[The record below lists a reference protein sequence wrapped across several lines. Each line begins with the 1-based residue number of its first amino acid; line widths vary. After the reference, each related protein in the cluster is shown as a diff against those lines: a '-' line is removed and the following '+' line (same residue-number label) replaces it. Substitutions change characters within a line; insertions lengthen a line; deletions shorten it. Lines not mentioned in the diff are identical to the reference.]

1 MNLSY
6 HAHPMN
12 LIRQDIGYALRQ
24 LRRSPGFTAAV
35 VLTLALGIG
44 ANSVML
50 GVVDTL
56 LLSPPAGVTGADRLR
71 RVYVTDS
78 KAGPAP
84 ASTLS
89 VPDYEALRD
98 GTPSFERVAAYTRS
112 EVPVGRGRDAHPVQA
127 SLVTAE
133 YFTLLGVRPALGR
146 LFSPEEARAGGARVA
161 VLGHGYWQ
169 RRFGADSGVVGR
181 TLRVG
186 QGTYTVVGVAASG
199 FTGADLRSAELWL
212 PIYAAAPD
220 FMDGG
225 LTRDVSWVQVLAR
238 LRPGA
243 LSATAAAEATV
254 AYRRGLSSADVRG
267 RDASGRDAPA
277 TVTFGAIQEARG
289 PEASRESRV
298 AVWVAAVAGLVLL
311 IACANVANL
320 LLARALARRPELAV
334 RMALGA
340 GRGALARQL
349 LVESLLLGLLGSA
362 AAILVALWAGP
373 AVRALVLPAGA
384 ALSVPLDWR
393 FLLLTVGL
401 GLLTGVLAGILP
413 ALEGG
418 GTGVGDAIRAG
429 SRTGGAR
436 SQRVRTALIL
446 GQVTLTA
453 VLLVGAGLFLRSLRA
468 VQELDLG
475 LDLDRTL
482 MVEADLERAGI
493 SKARLPALREAMLAQ
508 AAATPGVAHAAL
520 SQGGPFSHG
529 AGTGVRVPGLDSV
542 VRPSRR
548 LGPFYFAVT
557 PGYFEAMGTEVIAG
571 RAFSEQDRA
580 GAAPVAIVN
589 RTMARL
595 LWPGQ
600 AAIGRCFYMES
611 DSTGTCREVVGVVED
626 SRRRSVLEEPQ
637 MLFYAPLAQLGEAAA
652 HQTLYLRVA
661 DGVRPAELVGPLRQA
676 LAAAAPDLPYLDVR
690 PLAEVV
696 APQLGS
702 WRLGATMFTAFGG
715 LALAVAALGL
725 YSMLAYVVTQ
735 RTREIGLRMALGAR
749 EREVVGLVLRQGMVP
764 AVGGAVLGGGLGFG
778 AARYAAG
785 LLYGVGPGDPAAFVA
800 AGATLLTVTLAA
812 ALVPALRATQ
822 VDPMTALRVE

>member
-1 MNLSY
+1 MILSC
-6 HAHPMN
+6 HAGPMN
-12 LIRQDIGYALRQ
+12 LIRQDISYALRQ
-24 LRRSPGFTAAV
+24 FRRSPGFTAAV
-35 VLTLALGIG
+35 VLTLAFGIG

-56 LLSPPAGVTGADRLR
+56 LLSSPPGVTGTDQLR
-71 RVYVTDS
+71 RVYVTHS
-78 KAGPAP
+78 HAGTAA

-98 GTPSFERVAAYTRS
+98 GTPSFEGVAAYTRS
-112 EVPVGRGRDAHPVQA
+112 EVTVGRGQEAHPVQA
-127 SLVTAE
+127 SLVTGE
-133 YFTLLGVRPALGR
+133 YFALLGVRPAVGR
-146 LFSPEEARAGGARVA
+146 LFSSEEARAGGARVA

-169 RRFGADSGVVGR
+169 QHFGADSGIVGR
-181 TLRVG
+181 VLRVG
-186 QGTYTVVGVAASG
+186 QGSYTVVGVAASG
-199 FTGADLRSAELWL
+199 FTGTDLRATKLWL
-212 PIYAAAPD
+212 PIYVAAPD

-238 LRPGA
+238 LRPGTPA
-243 LSATAAAEATV
+243 ATAAAEATV
-254 AYRRGLSSADVRG
+254 AYRRGLSSADG
-267 RDASGRDAPA
+267 LERDAPA
-277 TVTFGAIQEARG
+277 PATLGAIQEARG

-298 AVWVAAVAGLVLL
+298 AMWVAAVAGLVLL

-320 LLARALARRPELAV
+320 LLARALARRPEMAL

-349 LVESLLLGLLGSA
+349 LVESLLLGLLGAGA
-362 AAILVALWAGP
+362 AVLVALWVGP

-384 ALSVPLDWR
+384 PRSIPIDWR
-393 FLLLTVGL
+393 FLLLTLGL
-401 GLLTGVLAGILP
+401 GLLTGVLAGVLP
-413 ALEGG
+413 ALEGRSAG
-418 GTGVGDAIRAG
+418 AGDAIRTG
-429 SRTGGAR
+429 GMPGGAR
-436 SQRVRTALIL
+436 SARHRAAPVV
-446 GQVTLTA
+446 GQVMLTT

-468 VQELDLG
+468 VQDLDLG

-493 SKARLPALREAMLAQ
+493 PEARLPGLREAMLAQ
-508 AAATPGVAHAAL
+508 AAATSGVAHATL

-548 LGPFYFAVT
+548 LGPYYFAVT
-557 PGYFEAMGTEVIAG
+557 PGYFETMGTRVIAG
-571 RAFSEQDRA
+571 RAFSEHDRA

-589 RTMARL
+589 GTMARL

-600 AAIGRCFYMES
+600 SAVGRCFYMDS
-611 DSTGTCREVVGVVED
+611 DSTEACREVVGVVED
-626 SRRRSVLEEPQ
+626 ARRRSVLEEPQ
-637 MLFYAPLAQLGEAAA
+637 MLFYAPLAQLGTAAE
-652 HQTLYLRVA
+652 HQTLYVRVA
-661 DGVRPAELVGPLRQA
+661 DGVRPAAMVGPLRQS
-676 LAAAAPDLPYLDVR
+676 LAAAASDLPYLDVR
-690 PLAEVV
+690 PLVEVV
-696 APQLGS
+696 GPQLSS

-749 EREVVGLVLRQGMVP
+749 EREVVALVLRQGMVP
-764 AVGGAVLGGGLGFG
+764 ATGGAMLGGGLGFA
-778 AARYAAG
+778 AARYAEA
-785 LLYGVGPGDPAAFVA
+785 LLYGVGAGDPATFVA
-800 AGATLLTVTLAA
+800 AGATLLAVTLGA
-812 ALVPALRATQ
+812 ALIPALRATR

>member
-1 MNLSY
+1 
-6 HAHPMN
+6 MN

-56 LLSPPAGVTGADRLR
+56 LLSPPPGVTDADQLR
-71 RVYVTDS
+71 RVYVAES
-78 KAGPAP
+78 HAGIAA

-98 GTPSFERVAAYTRS
+98 GTPSFEGVAAYTRS
-112 EVPVGRGRDAHPVQA
+112 EVTVGRGHEAHQVRA
-127 SLVTAE
+127 SLVTGE
-133 YFTLLGVRPALGR
+133 YFELLDVRPAVGR
-146 LFSPEEARAGGARVA
+146 LFSAEEAHAGGARVA

-169 RRFGADSGVVGR
+169 RHFGADSGIVGR
-181 TLRVG
+181 TLRIG
-186 QGTYTVVGVAASG
+186 QGSYTVVGVAASG
-199 FTGADLRSAELWL
+199 FSGADLRTTELWL
-212 PIYAAAPD
+212 PIHVAATD
-220 FMDGG
+220 FIDGG

-243 LSATAAAEATV
+243 RAATVAAEATV
-254 AYRRGLSSADVRG
+254 AYRRGLSSAEAPGRG
-267 RDASGRDAPA
+267 GPA
-277 TVTFGAIQEARG
+277 TVTLSAIQEARG

-298 AVWVAAVAGLVLL
+298 AVWVTAVAVLVLL
-311 IACANVANL
+311 IACANVTNL

-349 LVESLLLGLLGSA
+349 LVESLLLGLLGA
-362 AAILVALWAGP
+362 GAAILVALWAGP

-384 ALSVPLDWR
+384 ALSIPIDWQ
-393 FLLLTVGL
+393 FLLLTLGL

-413 ALEGG
+413 ALEGR

-429 SRTGGAR
+429 GRAGFAQSA
-436 SQRVRTALIL
+436 RVRTALIV
-446 GQVTLTA
+446 GQVTLTT
-453 VLLVGAGLFLRSLRA
+453 VLLVGAGLFLRSLSA

-482 MVEADLERAGI
+482 VVEADLERAGI
-493 SKARLPALREAMLAQ
+493 AESRLPGLREAMLAQ

-520 SQGGPFSHG
+520 SEGGPFSHG

-548 LGPFYFAVT
+548 LGPYYFAVT
-557 PGYFEAMGTEVIAG
+557 PEYFAAMGTAVIAG
-571 RAFSEQDRA
+571 RAFSERDRA

-611 DSTGTCREVVGVVED
+611 DSTGPCREVVGVVED
-626 SRRRSVLEEPQ
+626 SRRRSVLEESQ
-637 MLFYAPLAQLGEAAA
+637 MLFYAPLAQLGTAAA
-652 HQTLYLRVA
+652 HQTFYVRAA
-661 DGVRPAELVGPLRQA
+661 DGVRPAALVGTLRQSLTA
-676 LAAAAPDLPYLDVR
+676 VASDLPYLDVR

-702 WRLGATMFTAFGG
+702 WRLGATMFSAFGG

-749 EREVVGLVLRQGMVP
+749 QREVLALVLRQGMVP
-764 AVGGAVLGGGLGFG
+764 AIGGALLGGGLAFG
-778 AARYAAG
+778 AARYAAE

-800 AGATLLTVTLAA
+800 AGATLLAVTLAA
-812 ALVPALRATQ
+812 ALLPALRATR